1 MMYLNDLDIE
11 IKTAISSVSQ
21 AGFGVPMILGFKE
34 SGDPF
39 IGKYYNV
46 SSSSELLDLLRKDL
60 TGIKGLKENE
70 ENAAIQ
76 GYEIKS
82 TNFPEYDMLINI
94 FAQSPS
100 PEKVFV
106 YFAENITAA
115 DKIKDNIITSL
126 EAATAA
132 NSDWYALLTTKT
144 DQTTIAYIANW
155 TSEKEKIFFAATTYD
170 LDFIKKGLSRTALYI
185 TETPANHPEA
195 AVVGMCLPE
204 DPGSI
209 TWKWKSPENVSADN
223 FSTAILQLIRD
234 NNAQTLCERSDVV
247 YTDEGIANDGTYI
260 DILQARDYMKARLE
274 EDLLSL
280 MTTNGKIPYDNTGF
294 AQIESVIRARLTQC
308 GAQGIIARCTTETE
322 KKQSD
327 EGVYMYKVSIPKRD
341 DTSTTDRAKRALN
354 DVTFTAVLA
363 GAVHTV
369 AISGTITV

>member
-1 MMYLNDLDIE
+1 MMYLNDLKID
-11 IKTAISSVSQ
+11 IKTAISAVSQ
-21 AGFGVPMILGFKE
+21 AGFGVPMILGFRAT
-34 SGDPF
+34 GNAL
-39 IGKYYNV
+39 IGTCNSFDNSDDLHKFLLATKGSTLTDEDLVEYNMFV
-46 SSSSELLDLLRKDL
+46 
-60 TGIKGLKENE
+60 N
-70 ENAAIQ
+70 
-76 GYEIKS
+76 
-82 TNFPEYDMLINI
+82 ML
-94 FAQSPS
+94 AQSPC
-100 PEKVFV
+100 PDEVIF
-106 YFAENITAA
+106 YFAEEPGTTDVTA
-115 DKIKDNIITSL
+115 KIKAIL
-126 EAATAA
+126 AAANAA

-144 DQTTIAYIANW
+144 DQTTIAIIADW
-155 TSEKEKIFFAATTYD
+155 TSAQEKIFFAATAYD
-170 LDFIKKGLSRTALYI
+170 SAFIKKGLARTALYI
-185 TETPANHPEA
+185 TAKPEKHPEA

-209 TWKWKSPENVSADN
+209 TWKWKSPENVSADDY
-223 FSTAILQLIRD
+223 STAILKDIRD

-294 AQIESVIRARLTQC
+294 AQIESIIRARLTQC

-341 DTSTTDRAKRALN
+341 DTSANDRAKRALN
-354 DVTFTAVLA
+354 NVTFTAVLA